1 MVGSTRQGVSFR
13 EIQRSSPSKS
23 KTRSPSRY
31 ISFRCPS
38 KREHYPNL
46 GFSSVYNRFKPDKEG
61 EIIQYTGISQSACRE
76 MAVGIFLYLLGSLK
90 LTRRCSYVVNWV
102 TRT

>member
-1 MVGSTRQGVSFR
+1 MVGSTRQEVSFR
-13 EIQRSSPSKS
+13 EIQRSSPSRS
-23 KTRSPSRY
+23 KTRSLSRH
-31 ISFRCPS
+31 ISLRCSS

-46 GFSSVYNRFKPDKEG
+46 DFPSFYNRFKPDKEG

-76 MAVGIFLYLLGSLK
+76 MAVGILLYTLDSLK
-90 LTRRCSYVVNWV
+90 LTWRCSYVVNWA